1 MPVTVEIPKEKWTG
15 SIRQVTLGATAAQ
28 GGTRSKTVTVG
39 GETTLPFLF
48 FEGDIP
54 NPPVVAVEIQ
64 DSYPADWSPVLLK
77 AWGDTLQDPAAWA
90 RSVVLPAV
98 TVGVTSGSILTRF
111 VRSALLEAAAIGFGL
126 LVVPPIAVERGR
138 RARLMR
144 AIAAGA
150 LAANV
155 SLYPKMPYDPV
166 KDFAPVSNVA
176 FVPFLLIANPS
187 LPANNL
193 QELVALAS
201 AKPGQLML
209 GYGGNGTAM
218 HLSGELF
225 KLMARIQLVNV
236 PYKGSGPAAV
246 DTVGGQLPLA
256 MVDVASA
263 IAQVKAGRLKA
274 LAVTTRKRI
283 SAAPDVPTFAEQGL
297 PDYEATG
304 WFGVV
309 MPAGTPAEI
318 VGRMNA
324 ELVAA
329 LQRKEIIDRV
339 TAAGA
344 EPSPSTPEEFG
355 ALIRSEIAKWGEV
368 VKLSGAKVD

>member
-1 MPVTVEIPKEKWTG
+1 MN
-15 SIRQVTLGATAAQ
+15 SMIRGLAAAVAALWLGLAAAQ
-28 GGTRSKTVTVG
+28 QNYPTKPIRFIVTFPPGGSSDLIARALAPVLSERLRQQVLVENRPGAG
-39 GETTLPFLF
+39 GNIGME
-48 FEGDIP
+48 
-54 NPPVVAVEIQ
+54 VVA
-64 DSYPADWSPVLLK
+64 K
-77 AWGDTLQDPAAWA
+77 AAPDGYTM
-90 RSVVLPAV
+90 
-98 TVGVTSGSILTRF
+98 
-111 VRSALLEAAAIGFGL
+111 GL
-126 LVVPPIAVERGR
+126 G
-138 RARLMR
+138 
-144 AIAAGA
+144 AAGA
-150 LAANV
+150 LSANV

-176 FVPFLLIANPS
+176 FVPFFLIANPS

-201 AKPGQLML
+201 AKPGELML

-225 KLMARIQLVNV
+225 KLMAKIQLVNV

-246 DTVGGQLPLA
+246 DTMGGQLPLA

-263 IAQVKAGRLKA
+263 ITQVKAGRLKA
-274 LAVTTRKRI
+274 LAVTTAKRI
-283 SAAPDVPTFAEQGL
+283 SAAPDVPTFAEAGL
-297 PDYEATG
+297 PGYEATG

-309 MPAGTPAEI
+309 MPAGTPPNI

-329 LQRKEIIDRV
+329 LKRQEIRERV
-339 TAAGA
+339 IAAGA

-355 ALIRSEIAKWGEV
+355 ALIRSEIIKWAEV
-368 VKLSGAKVD
+368 VKASGAKLD

>member
-1 MPVTVEIPKEKWTG
+1 MQPI
-15 SIRQVTLGATAAQ
+15 IRGLVAAVAALWLGLAAAQ
-28 GGTRSKTVTVG
+28 QNYPTKPIRFIVTFPPGGSSDLIARALV
-39 GETTLPFLF
+39 
-48 FEGDIP
+48 
-54 NPPVVAVEIQ
+54 
-64 DSYPADWSPVLLK
+64 PVLSERLR
-77 AWGDTLQDPAAWA
+77 QQ
-90 RSVVLPAV
+90 VLVENRPGAGGNIGMDAV
-98 TVGVTSGSILTRF
+98 AK
-111 VRSALLEAAAIGFGL
+111 SAPDGYTMGL
-126 LVVPPIAVERGR
+126 G
-138 RARLMR
+138 
-144 AIAAGA
+144 AAGA

-176 FVPFLLIANPS
+176 FVPFFLIANPS
-187 LPANNL
+187 LPVNNL

-225 KLMARIQLVNV
+225 KLMAKVQLVNV

-246 DTVGGQLPLA
+246 DTMGGQLPLA

-263 IAQVKAGRLKA
+263 ITQVKAGRLKA
-274 LAVTTRKRI
+274 LAVTTAKRI
-283 SAAPDVPTFAEQGL
+283 GVAPDVPTFAEAGL
-297 PDYEATG
+297 PGYEATG

-309 MPAGTPAEI
+309 MPAGTPPNI
-318 VGRMNA
+318 IGRMNA

-329 LQRKEIIDRV
+329 LKSREIRERV
-339 TAAGA
+339 IAAGA

-355 ALIRSEIAKWGEV
+355 ALIRSEIVKWAEV
-368 VKLSGAKVD
+368 VKASGARLD

>member
-1 MPVTVEIPKEKWTG
+1 MRFV
-15 SIRQVTLGATAAQ
+15 IRGLCAALAMLWLAAAAAQ
-28 GGTRSKTVTVG
+28 
-39 GETTLPFLF
+39 
-48 FEGDIP
+48 
-54 NPPVVAVEIQ
+54 Q
-64 DSYPADWSPVLLK
+64 SYPTKQIRFIVTFPPGGSSDLIARALAPVLSDRLRQQVLVENRPGAGGNIGMDIVAK
-77 AWGDTLQDPAAWA
+77 AAPDGYTM
-90 RSVVLPAV
+90 
-98 TVGVTSGSILTRF
+98 
-111 VRSALLEAAAIGFGL
+111 GL
-126 LVVPPIAVERGR
+126 G
-138 RARLMR
+138 
-144 AIAAGA
+144 AAGA

-176 FVPFLLIANPS
+176 FVPFFLIANPS

-274 LAVTTRKRI
+274 LAVTTKKRI

-329 LQRKEIIDRV
+329 LKRKEIIDRV

>member
-1 MPVTVEIPKEKWTG
+1 MH
-15 SIRQVTLGATAAQ
+15 SIIRGLLAAGAALWLGVAAAQ
-28 GGTRSKTVTVG
+28 QNYPTKAIRFIVTFPPGGSSDLIARA
-39 GETTLPFLF
+39 L
-48 FEGDIP
+48 
-54 NPPVVAVEIQ
+54 A
-64 DSYPADWSPVLLK
+64 PVLSERLRQQVLVENRPG
-77 AWGDTLQDPAAWA
+77 AGGNIGMEIVARAA
-90 RSVVLPAV
+90 PDGY
-98 TVGVTSGSILTRF
+98 TM
-111 VRSALLEAAAIGFGL
+111 GL
-126 LVVPPIAVERGR
+126 G
-138 RARLMR
+138 
-144 AIAAGA
+144 AAGA

-176 FVPFLLIANPS
+176 FVPFFLVANPS

-201 AKPGQLML
+201 AKPGELML

-225 KLMARIQLVNV
+225 KLMAKVQLVNV

-246 DTVGGQLPLA
+246 DTVAGQLPLA

-263 IAQVKAGRLKA
+263 LSQVKAGRLKA
-274 LAVTTRKRI
+274 LAVTTSRRI
-283 SAAPDVPTFAEQGL
+283 SAAPDVPTFAEAGL
-297 PDYEATG
+297 PGYEAVG

-309 MPAGTPAEI
+309 MPAGTPADI

-329 LQRKEIIDRV
+329 LKRQEIRERV
-339 TAAGA
+339 IAAGA

-355 ALIRSEIAKWGEV
+355 ALIRSEIDKWGQV
-368 VKLSGAKVD
+368 VKASGAKLD

>member
-1 MPVTVEIPKEKWTG
+1 MQ
-15 SIRQVTLGATAAQ
+15 SIIRGLVAAVAALWLGVAAAQ
-28 GGTRSKTVTVG
+28 QNYPTKPIRFIVTFPPGGS
-39 GETTLPFLF
+39 
-48 FEGDIP
+48 
-54 NPPVVAVEIQ
+54 
-64 DSYPADWSPVLLK
+64 ADLIARALVPVL
-77 AWGDTLQDPAAWA
+77 GDRLRQQVLVENRPGAGGNIGMELVARAA
-90 RSVVLPAV
+90 PDGY
-98 TVGVTSGSILTRF
+98 TM
-111 VRSALLEAAAIGFGL
+111 GL
-126 LVVPPIAVERGR
+126 G
-138 RARLMR
+138 
-144 AIAAGA
+144 AAGA

-155 SLYPKMPYDPV
+155 SLYPKLPYDPV

-187 LPANNL
+187 LPVNNL

-225 KLMARIQLVNV
+225 KLMAKIQLVNV

-246 DTVGGQLPLA
+246 DTVSGQLPLA

-274 LAVTTRKRI
+274 LAVTTARRI
-283 SAAPDVPTFAEQGL
+283 SAAPDVPTFAEAGL
-297 PDYEATG
+297 AGYEATG

-309 MPAGTPAEI
+309 MPAGTPPDI
-318 VGRMNA
+318 VGRMNT

-329 LQRKEIIDRV
+329 LKRQEIRERV
-339 TAAGA
+339 IAAGA

-355 ALIRSEIAKWGEV
+355 ALIRSEIVKWAEV
-368 VKLSGAKVD
+368 VKASGAKLD

>member
-1 MPVTVEIPKEKWTG
+1 MK
-15 SIRQVTLGATAAQ
+15 SMIRGLASAAAALWLGLAAAQ
-28 GGTRSKTVTVG
+28 QNYPTKPIRFIVTFPPGGSSDLIARA
-39 GETTLPFLF
+39 L
-48 FEGDIP
+48 
-54 NPPVVAVEIQ
+54 A
-64 DSYPADWSPVLLK
+64 PVLSERLRQQVIVENRPG
-77 AWGDTLQDPAAWA
+77 AGGNIGMDAVA
-90 RSVVLPAV
+90 RSAPDGY
-98 TVGVTSGSILTRF
+98 TM
-111 VRSALLEAAAIGFGL
+111 GL
-126 LVVPPIAVERGR
+126 G
-138 RARLMR
+138 
-144 AIAAGA
+144 AAGA

-201 AKPGQLML
+201 AKPGELML

-225 KLMARIQLVNV
+225 KLMAKVQLVNV

-246 DTVGGQLPLA
+246 DTMGGQLPLA

-263 IAQVKAGRLKA
+263 ITQVKAGRLKA
-274 LAVTTRKRI
+274 LAVTTAKRI
-283 SAAPDVPTFAEQGL
+283 SAAPDVPTFAEAGL
-297 PDYEATG
+297 PGYEAIG

-309 MPAGTPAEI
+309 MPAGTPPDI

-329 LQRKEIIDRV
+329 LKRQEIRERV
-339 TAAGA
+339 IAAGA

-355 ALIRSEIAKWGEV
+355 ALIRSEILKWAEV
-368 VKLSGAKVD
+368 VKASGAKLD

>member
-1 MPVTVEIPKEKWTG
+1 MK
-15 SIRQVTLGATAAQ
+15 SMIRGLAAAAAALWLGLAAAQ
-28 GGTRSKTVTVG
+28 QNYPTKPIRFIVTFPPGGSSDLIARA
-39 GETTLPFLF
+39 L
-48 FEGDIP
+48 
-54 NPPVVAVEIQ
+54 A
-64 DSYPADWSPVLLK
+64 PVLSERLRQQVIVENRPG
-77 AWGDTLQDPAAWA
+77 AGGNIGMDAVA
-90 RSVVLPAV
+90 RSAPDGY
-98 TVGVTSGSILTRF
+98 TM
-111 VRSALLEAAAIGFGL
+111 GL
-126 LVVPPIAVERGR
+126 G
-138 RARLMR
+138 
-144 AIAAGA
+144 AAGA

-201 AKPGQLML
+201 AKPGELML

-225 KLMARIQLVNV
+225 KLMAKVQLVNV

-246 DTVGGQLPLA
+246 DTMGGQLPLA

-263 IAQVKAGRLKA
+263 ITQVKAGRLKA
-274 LAVTTRKRI
+274 LAVTTAKRI
-283 SAAPDVPTFAEQGL
+283 SAAPDVPTFAEAGL
-297 PDYEATG
+297 PGYEAIG

-309 MPAGTPAEI
+309 MPAGTPPDI

-329 LQRKEIIDRV
+329 LKRQEIRERV
-339 TAAGA
+339 IAAGA

-355 ALIRSEIAKWGEV
+355 ALIRSEIVKWAEV
-368 VKLSGAKVD
+368 VKASGAKLD

>member
-1 MPVTVEIPKEKWTG
+1 MK
-15 SIRQVTLGATAAQ
+15 SMIRGLAAAVAALWLGLAAAQ
-28 GGTRSKTVTVG
+28 QAYPTKPIRFIVTFPPGGSSDLIARALAPVLSERLRQQVIVENRPGAG
-39 GETTLPFLF
+39 GNIGME
-48 FEGDIP
+48 
-54 NPPVVAVEIQ
+54 VVA
-64 DSYPADWSPVLLK
+64 K
-77 AWGDTLQDPAAWA
+77 AAPDGYTM
-90 RSVVLPAV
+90 
-98 TVGVTSGSILTRF
+98 
-111 VRSALLEAAAIGFGL
+111 GL
-126 LVVPPIAVERGR
+126 G
-138 RARLMR
+138 
-144 AIAAGA
+144 AAGA
-150 LAANV
+150 LSANV

-176 FVPFLLIANPS
+176 FVPFFLIANPS

-201 AKPGQLML
+201 AKPGELML

-225 KLMARIQLVNV
+225 KLMAKIQLVNV

-246 DTVGGQLPLA
+246 DTMGGQLPLA

-263 IAQVKAGRLKA
+263 ITQVKAGRLKA
-274 LAVTTRKRI
+274 LAVTTAKRI
-283 SAAPDVPTFAEQGL
+283 SAAPDVPTFAEAGL
-297 PDYEATG
+297 PGYEATG

-309 MPAGTPAEI
+309 MPAGTPPNI

-329 LQRKEIIDRV
+329 LKRQEIRERV
-339 TAAGA
+339 IAAGA

-355 ALIRSEIAKWGEV
+355 ALIRSEIMKWAEV
-368 VKLSGAKVD
+368 VKASGAKLD